1 MPEVLLQTRVPK
13 TVHEAVK
20 AAASADHLPI
30 AAWLRRE
37 LVRRFDDQTVDAWTE
52 PVTLADPFIALRS
65 RPQPRYRLRPL
76 REPWPD
82 RRVYALLSA
91 AGGPIH
97 PDNLQFEP
105 AFKAPGMCFVLRGSV
120 TLFDFRSEAVGKT
133 VELTLFPLVF
143 PRAGDPVR
151 APSANPR

>member
-1 MPEVLLQTRVPK
+1 MPEVLVQTRVPK
-13 TVHEAVK
+13 TVHQAVK
-20 AAASADHLPI
+20 AAASAEHLPI

-52 PVTLADPFIALRS
+52 AIATADPFATLRLNAL
-65 RPQPRYRLRPL
+65 PRYKLRPL

-91 AGGPIH
+91 SGEPVPAGK
-97 PDNLQFEP
+97 LQFES

-133 VELTLFPLVF
+133 VELTLFPLVL
-143 PRAGDPVR
+143 PKAR
-151 APSANPR
+151 

>member
-1 MPEVLLQTRVPK
+1 MPEVLIQTRVPK
-13 TVHEAVK
+13 TVHQAVK

-37 LVRRFDDQTVDAWTE
+37 LVRRFDDQTVEAWTE
-52 PVTLADPFIALRS
+52 AIATADPYAALRLNTLA
-65 RPQPRYRLRPL
+65 RYKLRPL

-91 AGGPIH
+91 SGEPI
-97 PDNLQFEP
+97 PPSKLQFEP
-105 AFKAPGMCFVLRGSV
+105 AFMRPGMCFVLRGSV

-143 PRAGDPVR
+143 PKTR
-151 APSANPR
+151 